1 MRNYEIIFI
10 VHPDLDE
17 NALTGVVDRVKS
29 WITEAGGA
37 ISKVDLWGRRR
48 MAYSIRKQRE
58 GQYVF
63 LQAEMEPS
71 TGSEFDRNMRFLEP
85 VLRFSVIAID

>member
-17 NALTGVVDRVKS
+17 NAMTGVVDRVKS
-29 WITEAGGA
+29 WITEAGGTIA
-37 ISKVDLWGRRR
+37 KVDLWGRRR

-63 LQAEMEPS
+63 VQAQMAPAY
-71 TGSEFDRNMRFLEP
+71 GSEFDRNMRFLEP
-85 VLRFSVIAID
+85 VLRFSVVAVD